1 MQRVSWSIYSRPK
14 HYLQHFNF
22 PDTALYTALPAHYD
36 DGAPNRL
43 LILMCTMAGEP
54 DLTPAPAVYG
64 CDGEDI
70 AWTRSFGK
78 YGQQSSINHMA
89 AWLFLAKK
97 SHVALRYPP
106 SLSAGHLGCMVSQY
120 QGWEYIYH
128 PCQCSGRP
136 AISHAFRA
144 VDFSNYYPPW
154 CVRRDFCLIFKMPLS
169 SLHQPYI
176 CYHWAKIAFLIL
188 ISFVLF
194 ANLTHTEL
202 TISRQ
207 NIQTMQELS
216 KIVPKSLR
224 PMPNIYFDQ

>member
-1 MQRVSWSIYSRPK
+1 MYNSRQIWP
-14 HYLQHFNF
+14 
-22 PDTALYTALPAHYD
+22 
-36 DGAPNRL
+36 
-43 LILMCTMAGEP
+43 
-54 DLTPAPAVYG
+54 TPAPAVYG
-64 CDGEDI
+64 CGGEDI
-70 AWTRSFGK
+70 AWIRSFGK
-78 YGQQSSINHMA
+78 YGKQSSINHMA

-106 SLSAGHLGCMVSQY
+106 SQSAGHLGCMVSQY

-224 PMPNIYFDQ
+224 PMPNICWSIISLQTAVGLVLLIYCCPIYHLTLYLFCFAYF